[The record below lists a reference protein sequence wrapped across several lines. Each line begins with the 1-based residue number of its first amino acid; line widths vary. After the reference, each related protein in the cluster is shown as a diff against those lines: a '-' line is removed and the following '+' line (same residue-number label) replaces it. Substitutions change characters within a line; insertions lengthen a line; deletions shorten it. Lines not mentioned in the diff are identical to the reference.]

1 MLDTGVMMYREE
13 KAARFRKEQDEKD
26 AAKQAK
32 AKVKAEEEAAAAKQA
47 EAQRWLV
54 VLQYLSDWNL
64 HVFKC

>member
-1 MLDTGVMMYREE
+1 MCREE

-32 AKVKAEEEAAAAKQA
+32 IKAKAEEEEAAAKQA

-54 VLQYLSDWNL
+54 VLQYLPQWNL
-64 HVFKC
+64 HVCEC